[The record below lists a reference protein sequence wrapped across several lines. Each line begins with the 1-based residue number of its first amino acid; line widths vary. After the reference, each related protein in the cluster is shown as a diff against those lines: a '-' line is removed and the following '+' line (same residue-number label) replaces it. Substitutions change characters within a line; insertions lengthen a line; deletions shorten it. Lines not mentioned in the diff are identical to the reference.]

1 LARVGSA
8 RLEPWLNARHVF
20 LARCFFDH
28 GLLAVEEATRKA
40 IATLPKELMRSIISD
55 QGSKRDHL
63 PQLENPSAVA
73 RVVIDALIEN
83 ARSTK

>member
-1 LARVGSA
+1 
-8 RLEPWLNARHVF
+8 LERWLNARHVF

-28 GLLAVEEATRKA
+28 GVLSVEEAARKA

-63 PQLENPSAVA
+63 PQLENLSAVA

-83 ARSTK
+83 AR

>member
-1 LARVGSA
+1 
-8 RLEPWLNARHVF
+8 LERWLNARHVF

-28 GLLAVEEATRKA
+28 GVLSVEEAARKA

-63 PQLENPSAVA
+63 PQLENLSAVA

-83 ARSTK
+83 AS